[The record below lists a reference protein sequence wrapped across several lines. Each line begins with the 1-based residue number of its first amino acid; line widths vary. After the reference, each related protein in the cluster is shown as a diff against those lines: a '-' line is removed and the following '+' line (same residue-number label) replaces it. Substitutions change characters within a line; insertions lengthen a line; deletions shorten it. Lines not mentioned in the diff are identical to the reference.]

1 MSLLALTLL
10 VMVPGVIET
19 VDSPDFPK
27 SSQEAAVT
35 ATVRVANVTKG
46 TEGSGAVVGRGG
58 PFVYVLTANH
68 VVEGAERLE
77 VSTFSARSYPRPETV
92 SSAADVLARSAE
104 ADLAVLRLA
113 APDPPPGCLR
123 VCPPALVPGAGNVPA
138 LGVGCPEGAPT
149 CVADVVRAKR
159 RVRRPGAEGAASYWE
174 TERPV
179 VKGRSGGP
187 LLDRRGY
194 LIGVAGGTN
203 ADRGY
208 YSHPEEI
215 HAFLRRNGLK
225 WLYEDAQD
233 K

>member
-1 MSLLALTLL
+1 MLPLALTCL
-10 VMVPGVIET
+10 VLAPGAIET
-19 VDSPDFPK
+19 IDSPDFPRPA
-27 SSQEAAVT
+27 QEAAVT
-35 ATVRVANVTKG
+35 ATVRVTNLTTRG
-46 TEGSGAVVGRGG
+46 RGSGAVIGRGG

-68 VVEGAERLE
+68 VVEGAERVE
-77 VSTFSARSYPRPETV
+77 VATFSARSYPRPEAV
-92 SSAADVLARSAE
+92 SPSAKVLARSAE
-104 ADLAVLRLA
+104 ADLAVLRFA
-113 APDPPPGCLR
+113 APGPPPGSLR
-123 VCPPALVPGAGNVPA
+123 VCPPALVPAGRDFPA
-138 LGVGCPEGAPT
+138 LGVGCPERVPT
-149 CVADVVRAKR
+149 CVADVVRVKR
-159 RVRRPGAEGAASYWE
+159 RVRRPGAEGAAAYWE

-179 VKGRSGGP
+179 VRGRSGGP
-187 LLDRRGY
+187 LVDRRGY

>member
-1 MSLLALTLL
+1 MPFLALAFL
-10 VMVPGVIET
+10 VLAPGAIET
-19 VDSPDFPK
+19 IDSPDFPK
-27 SSQEAAVT
+27 AAQEAAVT
-35 ATVRVANVTKG
+35 ATVRVTNAASG
-46 TEGSGAVVGRGG
+46 AEGSGAVIGRGG
-58 PFVYVLTANH
+58 PFVYVLTADH
-68 VVEGAERLE
+68 VVQGADR
-77 VSTFSARSYPRPETV
+77 VGVATFSARSYPRPEAV
-92 SSAADVLARSAE
+92 AAAAEVLARSAE
-104 ADLAVLRLA
+104 ADLAVLRLP

-123 VCPPALVPGAGNVPA
+123 VCPPALVPGGGDFPA
-138 LGVGCPEGAPT
+138 LGVGCPGGAPT

-159 RVRRPGAEGAASYWE
+159 RVRRPGAEGVAAYWE
-174 TERPV
+174 TEGRV
-179 VKGRSGGP
+179 AKGRSGGP

-225 WLYEDAQD
+225 WLYDDAPD